1 MIKIYEMKSLDLEE
15 IMALQKSPLLN
26 VKKLNIKSN
35 GGGDGIVRS
44 LSFSVG
50 AGEIVGIAGES
61 GSGKSMTALSIMGLL
76 PQDMVWDAEEVS
88 LEGERL
94 CKKTEQEYEK
104 LRGNEIAMIFQ
115 EPMTS
120 LNPVQK
126 IGKQVEEPL
135 LLHGAFSKEERKSAA
150 LEAMREAGLQN
161 AEELLERYSH
171 ELSGGQRQ
179 RVMIAMAMIGKPKLL
194 IADEPT
200 TALDAKTEEQI
211 LSLLKTLSQT
221 HNMAVLFISHNLHAV
236 RQLCE
241 RVLIMKDG
249 ELVEEGST
257 ETIFTQ
263 PKEDYTKRLLASIP
277 TGEKPEEEKQ
287 VRGEMLLE
295 VEHLSVYYRQA
306 IGKNLMRNFF
316 GKKKFKTK
324 ESEDVTPGF
333 GKQPKQQK
341 KPFDFVQKQENI
353 KTNRKQVIFDSSFS
367 IYEGEIVG
375 LVGESGNGKTTLIK
389 TIAGFHELYDGVIR
403 WNPKGVKMQMV
414 FQDPYSSLNPAK
426 KIGWLLEEP
435 LRLQTKL
442 KAAER
447 KQQAL
452 QMLAEVELPA
462 EYYDRYISELSGGQ
476 RQRVA
481 IAVALIQKPQLVLLD
496 EPVSALDVTV
506 QAQILAL
513 LLRLQKEHRLTYLF
527 ISHDQNVIRRLCDR
541 VLEMQNG
548 TIISS

>member
-1 MIKIYEMKSLDLEE
+1 MVV
-15 IMALQKSPLLN
+15 QKNSLLN

-50 AGEIVGIAGES
+50 EGEIVGIAGES

-76 PQDMVWDAEEVS
+76 PQDMSWDAEEVS
-88 LEGERL
+88 LYGERL

-135 LLHGAFSKEERKSAA
+135 LLHGAFIEEERKNAA
-150 LEAMREAGLQN
+150 IEAMREAGLSN
-161 AEELLERYSH
+161 AEELFHRYPH

-211 LSLLKTLSQT
+211 LALLKTLSQK
-221 HNMAVLFISHNLHAV
+221 HKMAVLFISHNLYAV

-257 ETIFTQ
+257 ETIFTE

-287 VRGEMLLE
+287 VPGEMLLA
-295 VEHLSVYYRQA
+295 VEHLNVYYRQKV
-306 IGKNLMRNFF
+306 GKSF
-316 GKKKFKTK
+316 GWKFLKNKKVGAR
-324 ESEDVTPGF
+324 ESENSTQVFDN
-333 GKQPKQQK
+333 GKQL
-341 KPFDFVQKQENI
+341 VQKEKENLQ
-353 KTNRKQVIFDSSFS
+353 KTDKKQVIFDSSFS

-389 TIAGFHELYDGVIR
+389 TIAGFHNLYDGVIR
-403 WNPKGVKMQMV
+403 WNKKGVKMQMV

-442 KAAER
+442 RAAER
-447 KQQAL
+447 KKQAL

-527 ISHDQNVIRRLCDR
+527 ISHDRNVIRRLCDR
-541 VLEMQNG
+541 VLVMENG
-548 TIISS
+548 TILSQ

>member
-1 MIKIYEMKSLDLEE
+1 MV
-15 IMALQKSPLLN
+15 LQKSPLLN
-26 VKKLNIKSN
+26 IKKLNIKSN

-44 LSFSVG
+44 LSFSVN

-88 LEGERL
+88 LYGERL
-94 CKKTEQEYEK
+94 CKKTEKEYEK

-135 LLHGAFSKEERKSAA
+135 LLHGTFTEEQRKSAA
-150 LEAMREAGLQN
+150 LKALQEAGLQN
-161 AEELLERYSH
+161 AEELFERYPH

-194 IADEPT
+194 IADEST

-211 LSLLKTLSQT
+211 LALLKTLSQT
-221 HNMAVLFISHNLHAV
+221 HNMAILFISHNLYAV
-236 RQLCE
+236 KQLCE

-249 ELVEEGST
+249 ELVEEGAT
-257 ETIFTQ
+257 ETIFSQ

-277 TGEKPEEEKQ
+277 TGEKPEAEKQ
-287 VRGEMLLE
+287 VPGETLLQ
-295 VEHLSVYYRQA
+295 VEHLNVYY
-306 IGKNLMRNFF
+306 
-316 GKKKFKTK
+316 
-324 ESEDVTPGF
+324 S
-333 GKQPKQQK
+333 QK
-341 KPFDFVQKQENI
+341 RADN
-353 KTNRKQVIFDSSFS
+353 KQVIFDSTFS

-389 TIAGFHELYDGVIR
+389 TIAGFHDLYDGTIR

-447 KQQAL
+447 KKQAL

-527 ISHDQNVIRRLCDR
+527 ISHDRNVIRRLCDR
-541 VLEMQNG
+541 VLVMEKG
-548 TIISS
+548 TILSQ

>member
-1 MIKIYEMKSLDLEE
+1 MTERLKSDIL
-15 IMALQKSPLLN
+15 LQKNSLLN
-26 VKKLNIKSN
+26 VKKLNIKSI

-50 AGEIVGIAGES
+50 EGEIVGIAGES

-76 PQDMVWDAEEVS
+76 PQDMVWDADEVS
-88 LEGERL
+88 LYGERL

-135 LLHGAFSKEERKSAA
+135 LLHGTFTEEERKCAA
-150 LEAMREAGLQN
+150 LEAMQEAGLSN
-161 AEELLERYSH
+161 AEEVFQRYPH

-211 LSLLKTLSQT
+211 LALLKTLSQK
-221 HNMAVLFISHNLHAV
+221 HKMAVLFISHNLYAV

-257 ETIFTQ
+257 ETIFTA
-263 PKEDYTKRLLASIP
+263 PKQDYTKKLLASIP
-277 TGEKPEEEKQ
+277 TGEKPEAEKE
-287 VRGEMLLE
+287 VPGEMLLA
-295 VEHLSVYYRQA
+295 VEHLNVYYRQKV
-306 IGKNLMRNFF
+306 GKIFAGKFF
-316 GKKKFKTK
+316 GKKKSETGDSKNGTQLFRRQFVQTEK
-324 ESEDVTPGF
+324 EDV
-333 GKQPKQQK
+333 K
-341 KPFDFVQKQENI
+341 KTD
-353 KTNRKQVIFDSSFS
+353 RKQVIFDSSFS

-389 TIAGFHELYDGVIR
+389 TIAGFHNLYDGVIR
-403 WNPKGVKMQMV
+403 WNKKGVKMQMV

-447 KQQAL
+447 KKQAL

-527 ISHDQNVIRRLCDR
+527 ISHDRSVIRRLCDR
-541 VLEMQNG
+541 VLVMENG
-548 TIISS
+548 TILSQ

>member
-1 MIKIYEMKSLDLEE
+1 MTERLKPDIF
-15 IMALQKSPLLN
+15 LN

-44 LSFSVG
+44 LSFSVDE
-50 AGEIVGIAGES
+50 GEIVGIAGES

-88 LEGERL
+88 LYGEQL
-94 CKKTEQEYEK
+94 CKKTEKEYEK
-104 LRGNEIAMIFQ
+104 FRGNEIAMIFQ

-135 LLHGAFSKEERKSAA
+135 LLHGAFTEEERKSAA
-150 LEAMREAGLQN
+150 LEVLREAGLQN
-161 AEELLERYSH
+161 AEELFERYPH

-211 LSLLKTLSQT
+211 LALLKTLSQT
-221 HNMAVLFISHNLHAV
+221 HKMAILFISHNLYAV

-249 ELVEEGST
+249 ELIEEGAT
-257 ETIFTQ
+257 ETIFSE
-263 PKEDYTKRLLASIP
+263 PKEDYTKKLLASIP
-277 TGEKPEEEKQ
+277 TGEKPEAEKQ
-287 VRGEMLLE
+287 VPGEILLA
-295 VEHLSVYYRQA
+295 VEHLNVYYRQKV
-306 IGKNLMRNFF
+306 GRSLVRSLF
-316 GKKKFKTK
+316 GNKKSKVR
-324 ESEDVTPGF
+324 ESEDNMQLSGD
-333 GKQPKQQK
+333 GKQ
-341 KPFDFVQKQENI
+341 FVQKEKQNI
-353 KTNRKQVIFDSSFS
+353 QKKDKKQVIFDSTFS

-389 TIAGFHELYDGVIR
+389 TIAGFHDLYDGTIR
-403 WNPKGVKMQMV
+403 WNAKGVKMQMV

-447 KQQAL
+447 KKQAL

-527 ISHDQNVIRRLCDR
+527 ISHDRNVIRRLCDR
-541 VLEMQNG
+541 VLVMQNG
-548 TIISS
+548 TVTNFAQFCSSDALQNA

>member
-1 MIKIYEMKSLDLEE
+1 MTERLKTDI
-15 IMALQKSPLLN
+15 LLN

-50 AGEIVGIAGES
+50 EGEIVGIAGES

-88 LEGERL
+88 LYGERL

-135 LLHGAFSKEERKSAA
+135 LLHGAFTEEERKNAVI
-150 LEAMREAGLQN
+150 EAMREAGLSN
-161 AEELLERYSH
+161 AEELFHRYPH

-211 LSLLKTLSQT
+211 LALLKTLSQK
-221 HNMAVLFISHNLHAV
+221 HKMAVLFISHNLYAV

-257 ETIFTQ
+257 ETIFTE

-287 VRGEMLLE
+287 VPGEMLLA
-295 VEHLSVYYRQA
+295 VEHLNVYYRQKV
-306 IGKNLMRNFF
+306 GRSFF
-316 GKKKFKTK
+316 GKKKT
-324 ESEDVTPGF
+324 DIA
-333 GKQPKQQK
+333 QK
-341 KPFDFVQKQENI
+341 RASLSADK
-353 KTNRKQVIFDSSFS
+353 KQVIFDSSFS

-389 TIAGFHELYDGVIR
+389 TIAGFHNLYDGVIR
-403 WNPKGVKMQMV
+403 WNKKGVKMQMV

-442 KAAER
+442 RAAER
-447 KQQAL
+447 KKQAL

-527 ISHDQNVIRRLCDR
+527 ISHDRNVIRRLCDR
-541 VLEMQNG
+541 VLVMENG
-548 TIISS
+548 TILSQ

>member
-1 MIKIYEMKSLDLEE
+1 MTERLKPDIL
-15 IMALQKSPLLN
+15 LQKNPLLN

-50 AGEIVGIAGES
+50 EGEIVGIAGES

-88 LEGERL
+88 LYGERL

-135 LLHGAFSKEERKSAA
+135 LLHETFTEEERKCAA
-150 LEAMREAGLQN
+150 LEAMREAGLSN
-161 AEELLERYSH
+161 AEELFHRYPH

-211 LSLLKTLSQT
+211 LALLKTLSQK
-221 HNMAVLFISHNLHAV
+221 HKMAVLFISHNLYAV

-257 ETIFTQ
+257 ETIFTE

-287 VRGEMLLE
+287 VPGEMLLQ
-295 VEHLSVYYRQA
+295 VEHLNVYYRQKV
-306 IGKNLMRNFF
+306 GSSFF
-316 GKKKFKTK
+316 GKKKT
-324 ESEDVTPGF
+324 DIA
-333 GKQPKQQK
+333 QK
-341 KPFDFVQKQENI
+341 RASLSTDK
-353 KTNRKQVIFDSSFS
+353 KQVIFDSSFS

-389 TIAGFHELYDGVIR
+389 TIAGFHNLYDGVIR
-403 WNPKGVKMQMV
+403 WNKKGVKMQMV

-447 KQQAL
+447 KKQAL

-527 ISHDQNVIRRLCDR
+527 ISHDRSVIRRLCDR
-541 VLEMQNG
+541 VLVMENG
-548 TIISS
+548 TILSQ

>member
-1 MIKIYEMKSLDLEE
+1 MV
-15 IMALQKSPLLN
+15 LQKSPLLN
-26 VKKLNIKSN
+26 IKKLNIKSN

-44 LSFSVG
+44 LSFSVN

-76 PQDMVWDAEEVS
+76 PQDIVWDAEEVS
-88 LEGERL
+88 LYGERL
-94 CKKTEQEYEK
+94 CKKTEKEYEK

-135 LLHGAFSKEERKSAA
+135 LLHGTFTEEQRKSAA
-150 LEAMREAGLQN
+150 LKALQEAGLQN
-161 AEELLERYSH
+161 AEELFERYPH

-194 IADEPT
+194 IADEST

-211 LSLLKTLSQT
+211 LALLKTLSQT
-221 HNMAVLFISHNLHAV
+221 HNMAILFISHNLYAV
-236 RQLCE
+236 KQLCE

-249 ELVEEGST
+249 ELVEEGAT
-257 ETIFTQ
+257 ETIFSQ

-277 TGEKPEEEKQ
+277 TGEKPEAEKQ
-287 VRGEMLLE
+287 VPGETLLQ
-295 VEHLSVYYRQA
+295 VEHLNVYY
-306 IGKNLMRNFF
+306 
-316 GKKKFKTK
+316 
-324 ESEDVTPGF
+324 S
-333 GKQPKQQK
+333 QK
-341 KPFDFVQKQENI
+341 RADN
-353 KTNRKQVIFDSSFS
+353 KQVIFDSTFS

-389 TIAGFHELYDGVIR
+389 TIAGFHDLYDGTIR

-442 KAAER
+442 KVAER
-447 KQQAL
+447 KKQAL

-527 ISHDQNVIRRLCDR
+527 ISHDRNVIRRLCDR
-541 VLEMQNG
+541 VLVMEKG
-548 TIISS
+548 TILSQ

>member
-1 MIKIYEMKSLDLEE
+1 MTERLKSD
-15 IMALQKSPLLN
+15 ILLN

-44 LSFSVG
+44 LSFSVN

-76 PQDMVWDAEEVS
+76 PQDMSWNAEEVS
-88 LEGERL
+88 LYEERL

-135 LLHGAFSKEERKSAA
+135 LLHGAFTEEERKSAA
-150 LEAMREAGLQN
+150 LEALREAGLQN
-161 AEELLERYSH
+161 AEELFERYPH

-179 RVMIAMAMIGKPKLL
+179 RVMIAMAMIGNPKLL

-211 LSLLKTLSQT
+211 LALLKKLSQT
-221 HNMAVLFISHNLHAV
+221 HNMAILFISHNLYAV

-249 ELVEEGST
+249 ELIEEGAT
-257 ETIFTQ
+257 ETIFSE
-263 PKEDYTKRLLASIP
+263 PKEDYTKKLLASIP
-277 TGEKPEEEKQ
+277 TGEKPEAEKQ
-287 VRGEMLLE
+287 VPGETLLA
-295 VEHLSVYYRQA
+295 VEHLNVYYRQKVGRSL
-306 IGKNLMRNFF
+306 IRNFL
-316 GKKKFKTK
+316 GDKKLGTR
-324 ESEDVTPGF
+324 ESEDSTQLSSDE
-333 GKQPKQQK
+333 KQFVKKEKQNLQK
-341 KPFDFVQKQENI
+341 ADK
-353 KTNRKQVIFDSSFS
+353 KQVIFDSTFS

-389 TIAGFHELYDGVIR
+389 TIAGFHDLYDGIIR

-414 FQDPYSSLNPAK
+414 FQDPYSILNPAK

-452 QMLAEVELPA
+452 QMLAEVELLA

-527 ISHDQNVIRRLCDR
+527 ISHDRNVIRRLCDR
-541 VLEMQNG
+541 VLVMEKG
-548 TIISS
+548 TIR

>member
-1 MIKIYEMKSLDLEE
+1 MV
-15 IMALQKSPLLN
+15 LQKSPLLN
-26 VKKLNIKSN
+26 IKKLNIKSN

-44 LSFSVG
+44 LSFSVN

-88 LEGERL
+88 LYGERL
-94 CKKTEQEYEK
+94 CKKTEKEYEK

-135 LLHGAFSKEERKSAA
+135 LLHGTFTEEQRKSAA
-150 LEAMREAGLQN
+150 LKALQEAGLQN
-161 AEELLERYSH
+161 AEELFERYPH

-194 IADEPT
+194 IADEST

-211 LSLLKTLSQT
+211 LALLKTLSQT
-221 HNMAVLFISHNLHAV
+221 HNMAILFISHNLYAV
-236 RQLCE
+236 KQLCE

-249 ELVEEGST
+249 ELVEEGAT
-257 ETIFTQ
+257 ETIFSQ

-277 TGEKPEEEKQ
+277 TGEKPEAEKQ
-287 VRGEMLLE
+287 VPGETLLQ
-295 VEHLSVYYRQA
+295 VEHLNVYY
-306 IGKNLMRNFF
+306 
-316 GKKKFKTK
+316 
-324 ESEDVTPGF
+324 S
-333 GKQPKQQK
+333 QK
-341 KPFDFVQKQENI
+341 RADN
-353 KTNRKQVIFDSSFS
+353 KQVIFDSTFS

-389 TIAGFHELYDGVIR
+389 TIAGFHDLYDGTIR

-447 KQQAL
+447 KKQAL

-527 ISHDQNVIRRLCDR
+527 ISHDRNVIRRLCDR
-541 VLEMQNG
+541 VLVMENG
-548 TIISS
+548 TILSQ